1 MKERLREFAYLSRS
15 EAYRRKGQHGDG
27 RSTEQRPLRIPYD
40 VACGFFLVHSSG
52 DGYQIAVGN
61 HDRVVHQHAERQDE
75 RAERDFLKVDI
86 QKVHAD
92 ESGQNIEY
100 QNESYKE
107 SAPPAHKKHEQSYD
121 YPNRFDQVDKERI
134 HGIGD
139 YVTLVVDRVH
149 FHAQRF
155 HRLEFVDPPAHCLAH
170 LHDVASV
177 HRGYAYPDGRAPV
190 EPHNVRRGFRE
201 TARDGRHIP

>member
-92 ESGQNIEY
+92 KGNQDIQHQYDSDEKSG
-100 QNESYKE
+100 
-107 SAPPAHKKHEQSYD
+107 PPPHEEQEKADDDHY
-121 YPNRFDQVDKERI
+121 RLEKVDKERI
-134 HGIGD
+134 HGLGD
-139 YVTLVVDRVH
+139 YFTLIV
-149 FHAQRF
+149 
-155 HRLEFVDPPAHCLAH
+155 
-170 LHDVASV
+170 
-177 HRGYAYPDGRAPV
+177 
-190 EPHNVRRGFRE
+190 N
-201 TARDGRHIP
+201 